1 MPELPEVETIKL
13 ELSHLIK
20 DKKIKSV
27 TLNLAKQVKGDRQ
40 KFLKLITGAKIK
52 NISRRAKTLI
62 FELSNIPHPH
72 PLLIKERGTNGAK
85 KYYLVFHLKM
95 TGQLI
100 YRGKSG
106 KLIGGGHPI
115 KQDLKE
121 LPNKY
126 SHVIF
131 NFNDGTRLFFNDQ
144 RQFGWVKLVDE
155 TELKKMD
162 NDYGPEPLSKE
173 FNLKYF
179 EKYLAQRNTA
189 IKPLLM
195 EQKFI
200 AGIGNIYAAEACF
213 CAGLNPTLSAKK
225 IKLAVVKKLYQC
237 IQNILK
243 LAIKKKGT
251 SADNYVDAFGREGQ
265 MINFLKVYG
274 GAGEKCY
281 RCKNI
286 LHEIRQGS
294 RATVYCPKCQ
304 K

>member
-13 ELSHLIK
+13 ELNHLIN

-27 TLNLAKQVKGDRQ
+27 TLNLAKQIKSDRQ
-40 KFLKLITGAKIK
+40 KFLKIVTGARIK
-52 NISRRAKTLI
+52 NITRRAKTLI
-62 FELSNIPHPH
+62 FTLN
-72 PLLIKERGTNGAK
+72 NN
-85 KYYLVFHLKM
+85 YYLVFHLKM

-106 KLIGGGHPI
+106 KLNGGGHPI
-115 KQDLKE
+115 KQDLKK

-131 NFNDGTRLFFNDQ
+131 NFSDGSHLFFNDQ
-144 RQFGWVKLVDE
+144 RQFGWVKLVD
-155 TELKKMD
+155 TKELEKMSVV
-162 NDYGPEPLSKE
+162 YGPEPLNKE
-173 FNLKYF
+173 FDLKYF
-179 EKYLAQRNTA
+179 KEYLAKRNTA

-195 EQKFI
+195 DQKFI
-200 AGIGNIYAAEACF
+200 AGVGNIYAAEACF
-213 CAGLNPTLSAKK
+213 CAGINPRRPAKK
-225 IKLAVVKKLYQC
+225 IKPAEARKLYFC
-237 IQNILK
+237 LKKILK
-243 LAIKKKGT
+243 LAIIKKGT
-251 SADNYVDAFGREGQ
+251 SADNYVDAFGREGN

-274 GAGEKCY
+274 RGKKKCP

-286 LHEIRQGS
+286 FHEIRQSS